1 MRIIVPEPRTRVRV
15 RPPTLPVDV
24 SGKKLATRPA
34 REASFIP
41 SRCTHKERCRRI
53 GMVGGVNDGGL
64 THPGVLGHVLGG
76 APSERTPA
84 HEDVLTWMPRRV

>member
-1 MRIIVPEPRTRVRV
+1 
-15 RPPTLPVDV
+15 
-24 SGKKLATRPA
+24 
-34 REASFIP
+34 
-41 SRCTHKERCRRI
+41 
-53 GMVGGVNDGGL
+53 MVGGVNDGGL